1 MKNKSMEEGMDMVRG
16 KSLLQSR
23 YGFTMIELMVVMI
36 ILGLLAALV
45 APRMFGKLGKAKTN
59 AAYTQIELFG
69 TALDSFR
76 LDVGRYPTSPEG
88 LEALVNPPSGADEW
102 NGPYL
107 KKLEIPL
114 DPWNNPYIY
123 ESPGNHGDYDLYSYG
138 ADGTEG
144 GDGENR
150 DIVSWK
156 GLK

>member
-1 MKNKSMEEGMDMVRG
+1 M
-16 KSLLQSR
+16 
-23 YGFTMIELMVVMI
+23 T
-36 ILGLLAALV
+36 
-45 APRMFGKLGKAKTN
+45 
-59 AAYTQIELFG
+59 
-69 TALDSFR
+69 
-76 LDVGRYPTSPEG
+76 
-88 LEALVNPPSGADEW
+88 PPSGADEW